1 MLASGLSLGQL
12 PIIKGRMSI
21 LKNGSLTR
29 NASWV
34 FLGQGLSVI
43 CLGAYFVLLAR
54 LLGKVEY
61 GIYAGAFAMVAVLS
75 PYSTLGSPVVLLRHV
90 SPDHSKFASYW
101 GNVLTVTPALGIAFT
116 VLLAWVGPHVTPAYS
131 WKLVSCI
138 AFADCLCAQLT
149 IAASQA
155 FQAFEKL
162 RMTAIFNLLLNF
174 LRTLLAGFMLWRLHH
189 ATARQWAVA
198 ALAVSLIATA
208 SALVFVTRSYGKP
221 SFSRRLLSR
230 HAGEGLVFA
239 LSGSTA
245 GIYNNVDKTLLGH
258 YGMNAA
264 NGIYTMAY
272 RVIDVACMPVMSVS
286 SAAFPRFFQKGGGGI
301 QSTAAYAGRLIRR
314 TALIAALSTAAML
327 LAAPI
332 IPHLIGHAFD
342 ESVLALRWLCLLPV
356 FRSFHSCAA
365 DALTGA
371 GHQKL
376 RLGNQ
381 ATVAAFNFGVNIYLI
396 PHYGWRGAAWSSLA
410 TDGLLAVLNWTT
422 LGVLRVQASKLAEL
436 PTLIRN

>member
-1 MLASGLSLGQL
+1 ML
-12 PIIKGRMSI
+12 IF
-21 LKNGSLTR
+21 KNGSLTR

-75 PYSTLGSPVVLLRHV
+75 PYSTLGSPLVLLRHV
-90 SPDHSKFASYW
+90 SPDHRKFAPYW
-101 GNVLTVTPALGIAFT
+101 GNVLTITPVLGIAFT
-116 VLLAWVGPHVTPAYS
+116 ILLAWGGPHVAPAYS
-131 WKLVSCI
+131 WKLVFCI

-149 IAASQA
+149 IAAGQA
-155 FQAFEKL
+155 FLAFEKL
-162 RMTAIFNLLLNF
+162 RMTAFFNLLVNF
-174 LRTLLAGFMLWRLHH
+174 LRTLLAGLMLWRLHH

-198 ALAVSLIATA
+198 AMAISLIATA
-208 SALVFVTRSYGKP
+208 SALFCVTRSYGKP
-221 SFSRRLLSR
+221 SFSTRLLGR

-245 GIYNNVDKTLLGH
+245 GVYNNIDKAMLGH

-272 RVIDVACMPVMSVS
+272 RVVDVAFMPVWSVS
-286 SAAFPRFFQKGGGGI
+286 IAAFPRFFQKGVGGI
-301 QSTAAYAGRLIRR
+301 QSTSAYAVRLIKR
-314 TALIAALSTAAML
+314 TVPIAMLSTLAMV

-332 IPHLIGHAFD
+332 IPHLIGHGFD

-356 FRSFHSCAA
+356 FRSLHTCAA

-381 ATVAAFNFGVNIYLI
+381 TTVASFNFLVNLYLI

-410 TDGLLAVLNWTT
+410 TDGLLAVLNWST
-422 LGVLRVQASKLAEL
+422 LALLRVQADRLAIV
-436 PTLIRN
+436 PTLS

>member
-1 MLASGLSLGQL
+1 
-12 PIIKGRMSI
+12 MSI
-21 LKNGSLTR
+21 FNKGSLTR

-34 FLGQGLSVI
+34 FLGQGFSVV
-43 CLGAYFVLLAR
+43 CLGIYFVLLAR
-54 LLGKVEY
+54 LLGKVDY

-75 PYSTLGSPVVLLRHV
+75 PYSTLGSPLVLLRHV
-90 SPDHSKFASYW
+90 SPDHRKFASYW
-101 GNVLTVTPALGIAFT
+101 GNVLTITPVLGIAS
-116 VLLAWVGPHVTPAYS
+116 VALLAWGGPHIAPAYS
-131 WKLVSCI
+131 WRLVSCI
-138 AFADCLCAQLT
+138 AIADCLCAQLT
-149 IAASQA
+149 IAAGQA

-162 RMTAIFNLLLNF
+162 QMTATFNLLVNF
-174 LRTLLAGFMLWRLHH
+174 LRTLLAALMLWRIHH

-208 SALVFVTRSYGKP
+208 TALFCVTLSCGKP
-221 SFSRRLLSR
+221 SFSTRLLSR
-230 HAGEGLVFA
+230 HVGEGLVFA

-245 GIYNNVDKTLLGH
+245 GVYNNIDKTMLGH

-272 RVIDVACMPVMSVS
+272 RVIDVAFMPVWSVS
-286 SAAFPRFFQKGGGGI
+286 SAAFPRFFQKGVGGI
-301 QSTAAYAGRLIRR
+301 QSTAAYAGRLIKR
-314 TALIAALSTAAML
+314 TAPIAVLSTVAML

-332 IPHLIGHAFD
+332 IPHLIGHGFD

-356 FRSFHSCAA
+356 FRSFHTCAA

-376 RLGNQ
+376 RLANQ
-381 ATVAAFNFGVNIYLI
+381 TGVAGFNFAVNLYLI

-410 TDGLLAVLNWTT
+410 TDGLLAVLNWST
-422 LGVLRVQASKLAEL
+422 LAILQVRATRLAMVSSL
-436 PTLIRN
+436 VRS

>member
-1 MLASGLSLGQL
+1 MT
-12 PIIKGRMSI
+12 IF
-21 LKNGSLTR
+21 KNGSLTR

-34 FLGQGLSVI
+34 FLGQGLSVV
-43 CLGAYFVLLAR
+43 CLGTYFVLLAR

-61 GIYAGAFAMVAVLS
+61 GIYAGAFAMVAILS
-75 PYSTLGSPVVLLRHV
+75 PYSTLGSPLVLLRHV
-90 SPDHSKFASYW
+90 SPDHRKFASHW
-101 GNVLTVTPALGIAFT
+101 GNVLTITPILGISFT
-116 VLLAWVGPHVTPAYS
+116 VLLAWGGPHIAPSYS
-131 WKLVSCI
+131 WQLVACI
-138 AFADCLCAQLT
+138 ALADCLCAQLT
-149 IAASQA
+149 IAAGQA

-162 RMTAIFNLLLNF
+162 RMTATFNLLVNF
-174 LRTLLAGFMLWRLHH
+174 LRTLLAGLMLWRLHH

-198 ALAVSLIATA
+198 ALAISSIATA
-208 SALVFVTRSYGKP
+208 SALFFVTRFYGRP
-221 SFSRRLLSR
+221 SFSTRLFGR
-230 HAGEGLVFA
+230 HVGEGLVFA

-245 GIYNNVDKTLLGH
+245 GIYNNIDKTMLGH

-264 NGIYTMAY
+264 NGVYTMAY
-272 RVIDVACMPVMSVS
+272 RVIDVACMPVSSIS
-286 SAAFPRFFQKGGGGI
+286 SAAFPRFFQKGVGGI
-301 QSTAAYAGRLIRR
+301 QSTAAYAGRLIKR
-314 TALIAALSTAAML
+314 TAPIAALSTLAML

-332 IPHLIGHAFD
+332 IPHLIGHGFD

-356 FRSFHSCAA
+356 FRSLHTCAA

-381 ATVAAFNFGVNIYLI
+381 TTVAGFNFAVNLYLI

-422 LGVLRVQASKLAEL
+422 LAILQVRAAKLTVASTLA
-436 PTLIRN
+436 RS